1 MKVAPPDVIILYLI
15 PHLLQEHCWS
25 GANKIS
31 GTQSPISRRILQQ
44 LFSRGPE
51 DPSTA
56 FPEDQRILQQLFFSF
71 SPDRPFSSPRWRDWC
86 EPALL
91 MSRTGNYN

>member
-1 MKVAPPDVIILYLI
+1 MTSEMKVAPPDVIILYLI

-44 LFSRGPE
+44 LF
-51 DPSTA
+51 
-56 FPEDQRILQQLFFSF
+56 FFS
-71 SPDRPFSSPRWRDWC
+71 RPPIFLSSV
-86 EPALL
+86 A
-91 MSRTGNYN
+91 